1 MKKFLK
7 IFLGVL
13 FAALLLGT
21 FWFLWQK
28 TRPVK
33 VVYTIV
39 QPKLDTLKQYVVA
52 TGKVEP
58 RDEVLIKPQISGIVS
73 DVYKEAGQMVRKG
86 EVIATVKVVPEMGQ
100 LSSAESR
107 VSVAEIS
114 LDQTRREFNRTEA
127 LHKKGV
133 VSDEEYEQG
142 RTALR
147 KAQEEL
153 QNAKENMEIVKNGI
167 TSRYKEL
174 SNTQIR
180 STIDGMI
187 LDVPVKVGN
196 SVIQSNTF
204 NDGTT
209 IATVADMS
217 NMLFRGNVDE
227 TDVGKLHETMP
238 VKLTIGALQN
248 VELDALLEYVSPKA
262 TEDNGVIMFEVK
274 AAVKIPENVFVRA
287 GYSANASIVIQSR
300 EGVLTLPESTVEFE
314 GDKTYVYLLTSA
326 DGAEEQTFDKHEVK
340 IGLSDGINIELTE
353 GVTAESLARLKPCFV
368 TDGTGTVTAAN
379 SSSLNDAAAAVVI
392 MTRAKAEELGCT
404 PMVCIRDFAVA
415 GYEASL
421 MGYSPYFSSKKLAE
435 KLDIDLTDIDFFEI
449 NEAFASQAFAVS
461 RDLGL
466 DPEKVNIYGGG
477 ISIGHPIGATGT
489 ILAIKCAYELAQ
501 RHPEKQD
508 AMVSMCIG
516 GGQGISMYF
525 TKE

>member
-52 TGKVEP
+52 TG
-58 RDEVLIKPQISGIVS
+58 IVS

-114 LDQTRREFNRTEA
+114 LDQTRREFDRTEA

-262 TEDNGVIMFEVK
+262 TEDNGVIMF
-274 AAVKIPENVFVRA
+274 
-287 GYSANASIVIQSR
+287 
-300 EGVLTLPESTVEFE
+300 
-314 GDKTYVYLLTSA
+314 
-326 DGAEEQTFDKHEVK
+326 
-340 IGLSDGINIELTE
+340 
-353 GVTAESLARLKPCFV
+353 
-368 TDGTGTVTAAN
+368 
-379 SSSLNDAAAAVVI
+379 
-392 MTRAKAEELGCT
+392 
-404 PMVCIRDFAVA
+404 
-415 GYEASL
+415 
-421 MGYSPYFSSKKLAE
+421 
-435 KLDIDLTDIDFFEI
+435 
-449 NEAFASQAFAVS
+449 
-461 RDLGL
+461 
-466 DPEKVNIYGGG
+466 
-477 ISIGHPIGATGT
+477 
-489 ILAIKCAYELAQ
+489 
-501 RHPEKQD
+501 
-508 AMVSMCIG
+508 
-516 GGQGISMYF
+516 
-525 TKE
+525 

>member
-21 FWFLWQK
+21 FVFLWQK

-39 QPKLDTLKQYVVA
+39 QPKLDTLKQFVVA

-114 LDQTRREFNRTEA
+114 LAQTRREFGRTET
-127 LHKKGV
+127 LHDKGV
-133 VSDEEYEQG
+133 VSDEEFEQG
-142 RTALR
+142 RTDLQ
-147 KAQEEL
+147 KAEEEL
-153 QNAKENMEIVKNGI
+153 QNAKENLEIVKNGI

-187 LDVPVKVGN
+187 LDVPIKVGN
-196 SVIQSNTF
+196 SVIQANTF

-227 TDVGKLHETMP
+227 TDVGKLREGMP

-248 VELDALLEYVSPKA
+248 VELDA
-262 TEDNGVIMFEVK
+262 TEDNGVVLFEVK
-274 AAVKIPENVFVRA
+274 AAVTVPDEVFVRA
-287 GYSANASIVIQSR
+287 GYSANASVMIESR

-314 GDKTYVYLLTSA
+314 EGKSYVYVLTSA
-326 DGAEEQTFDKHEVK
+326 EGAEEQTFDKREVQL
-340 IGLSDGINIELTE
+340 GLSDGINIEIKE
-353 GVTAESLARLKPCFV
+353 GVTAGEKIR
-368 TDGTGTVTAAN
+368 G
-379 SSSLNDAAAAVVI
+379 
-392 MTRAKAEELGCT
+392 AKE
-404 PMVCIRDFAVA
+404 D
-415 GYEASL
+415 
-421 MGYSPYFSSKKLAE
+421 KK
-435 KLDIDLTDIDFFEI
+435 K
-449 NEAFASQAFAVS
+449 
-461 RDLGL
+461 
-466 DPEKVNIYGGG
+466 K
-477 ISIGHPIGATGT
+477 
-489 ILAIKCAYELAQ
+489 
-501 RHPEKQD
+501 
-508 AMVSMCIG
+508 
-516 GGQGISMYF
+516 
-525 TKE
+525 

>member
-114 LDQTRREFNRTEA
+114 LDQT

-353 GVTAESLARLKPCFV
+353 GVTAESKVRGAR
-368 TDGTGTVTAAN
+368 
-379 SSSLNDAAAAVVI
+379 
-392 MTRAKAEELGCT
+392 EE
-404 PMVCIRDFAVA
+404 
-415 GYEASL
+415 
-421 MGYSPYFSSKKLAE
+421 KK
-435 KLDIDLTDIDFFEI
+435 K
-449 NEAFASQAFAVS
+449 
-461 RDLGL
+461 
-466 DPEKVNIYGGG
+466 
-477 ISIGHPIGATGT
+477 
-489 ILAIKCAYELAQ
+489 
-501 RHPEKQD
+501 
-508 AMVSMCIG
+508 
-516 GGQGISMYF
+516 
-525 TKE
+525 